1 MRLAAPAADPS
12 GGDKAVDVARQRW
25 ADAATVAAL
34 IWVDPHGLGGVHL
47 HASAGPVRT
56 RWIELLQSL
65 RPEGLALRRMPLAI
79 ADERLLGG
87 IDLAATLAAGRP
99 IAQRGLLV
107 ESDGGLVMA
116 AMAERMSSG
125 TAARLA
131 AVLDRGE
138 VALER
143 DGLTAVHAGRVGIVA
158 LDESAEDEDGPPRAL
173 TERLAF
179 HLSLDEVPVRVATD
193 EPFPAAD
200 VRQARA
206 RLASMTLSDA
216 LLEAICAA
224 AHALGVASARATLL
238 ALRVARASAA
248 LRGRDAADAD
258 DAQLAVRLVLAPRA
272 TQWPTPPRETAPE
285 DSPPDTPPPPQ
296 EPLQESAS
304 QDDDPTA
311 EPQTLEDQ
319 LIEAAVA
326 ALPAS
331 LLAQLKSG
339 MSQPQRNANAGR
351 VGQLIAS
358 ARHGRPVGV
367 RRGKPADGLRLDL
380 IETLRAAVPWQRLRR
395 ALPGATGR
403 IAVRAEDFHIKR
415 FEQRNRSTTLFVI
428 DASGS
433 AALHRLAEAK
443 GAVELLLADCYVR
456 RDEVGVIAFR
466 GHSAELLLPP
476 TRSLVRAKRS
486 LAGLPG
492 GGGTPLAAG
501 IGAAATLA
509 DQVRRSGSTPVIVF
523 LTDGRA
529 NIARDGTPGRE
540 RADEDARQAAR
551 GLRSARVAT
560 LVVDTSARSE
570 PAARRLAEDL
580 GATYLALPY
589 AAAQT
594 LSRAVRALPNPGHA

>member
-1 MRLAAPAADPS
+1 VAALPDRRDAA
-12 GGDKAVDVARQRW
+12 AALW
-25 ADAATVAAL
+25 ADAAAMAAL
-34 IWVDPHGLGGVHL
+34 LWVNSHGLGGLSLRAH
-47 HASAGPVRT
+47 AGPT
-56 RWIELLQSL
+56 RARWLDLLQAL
-65 RPEGLALRRMPLAI
+65 KPEGLALRRMPLAI

-87 IDLAATLAAGRP
+87 IDLPATLGAGRP
-99 IAQRGLLV
+99 VAQRGLLADC
-107 ESDGGLVMA
+107 DGGILVA
-116 AMAERMSSG
+116 AMAERMTVG

-131 AVLDRGE
+131 AVLDQGE
-138 VALER
+138 VVLER
-143 DGLTAVHAGRVGIVA
+143 DGLTTTNPGRLAVVA
-158 LDESAEDEDGPPRAL
+158 LDESLTDEDGPPHAL
-173 TERLAF
+173 TDRLAF
-179 HLSLDEVPVRVATD
+179 RLDLSEVPLSATAVA
-193 EPFPAAD
+193 PFSAAD

-206 RLASMTLSDA
+206 RQAPIGLSDA

-224 AHALGVASARATLL
+224 AQALGVASPRAALF

-248 LRGRDAADAD
+248 LRGRDAVDAD

-272 TQWPTPPRETAPE
+272 TQWPASAPE
-285 DSPPDTPPPPQ
+285 PSA
-296 EPLQESAS
+296 EPAQADPKPLTDALTSA
-304 QDDDPTA
+304 DEDEPNT
-311 EPQTLEDQ
+311 EPQTLEDR
-319 LIEAAVA
+319 LIESALA

-339 MSQPQRNANAGR
+339 LVRPDRSARAGR
-351 VGQLIAS
+351 AGQLARS
-358 ARHGRPVGV
+358 PRHGRPVGV
-367 RRGKPADGLRLDL
+367 RRGKPGDGVRLDL
-380 IETLRAAVPWQRLRR
+380 IETLRAAAPWQRLRR
-395 ALPGATGR
+395 AMPSASGR

-415 FEQRNRSTTLFVI
+415 FEQRSRSTTLFVI

-466 GHSAELLLPP
+466 GRGAELLLPP

-501 IGAAATLA
+501 IAAATTLA

-529 NIARDGTPGRE
+529 NIARDGSPGRE
-540 RADEDARQAAR
+540 RADQDARQAAR
-551 GLRSARVAT
+551 GLRAAGVAT
-560 LVVDTSARSE
+560 LVVDTSARPE

-594 LSRAVRALPNPGHA
+594 LSRAVRSLPTSHA

>member
-1 MRLAAPAADPS
+1 ML
-12 GGDKAVDVARQRW
+12 
-25 ADAATVAAL
+25 
-34 IWVDPHGLGGVHL
+34 WVDPHGLGGLSL
-47 HASAGPVRT
+47 HAPAGPVRA
-56 RWIELLQSL
+56 RWLELLQSL
-65 RPEGLALRRMPLAI
+65 KPDGLALRRMPLAI

-99 IAQRGLLV
+99 VAQRGLLA
-107 ESDGGLVMA
+107 ECDGGIVVA
-116 AMAERMSSG
+116 AMAERMTVG
-125 TAARLA
+125 AAARLA
-131 AVLDRGE
+131 AVLDQGE
-138 VALER
+138 VVLER
-143 DGLTAVHAGRVGIVA
+143 DGLTSINPGRVGVVA
-158 LDESAEDEDGPPRAL
+158 LDESAADEDGPPLAL
-173 TERLAF
+173 TDRLAF
-179 HLSLDEVPVRVATD
+179 RLDLSDLSLRDTGG
-193 EPFPAAD
+193 EPFSAAD
-200 VRQARA
+200 VRAARA
-206 RLASMTLSDA
+206 RQEPVDLSDA

-224 AHALGVASARATLL
+224 AQALGVASPRAVLF

-248 LRGRDAADAD
+248 LRGREAADAD
-258 DAQLAVRLVLAPRA
+258 DAQRAVRLVLAPRA
-272 TQWPTPPRETAPE
+272 TQWPTPPEEAAPE
-285 DSPPDTPPPPQ
+285 PQEAEPPPPADSR
-296 EPLQESAS
+296 PP
-304 QDDDPTA
+304 DDDSDSSP

-319 LIEAAVA
+319 LIESALA

-331 LLAQLKSG
+331 LLAQLKSQMARPNRSG
-339 MSQPQRNANAGR
+339 SAGR
-351 VGQLIAS
+351 AGQLTQS
-358 ARHGRPVGV
+358 PRHGRPIGV
-367 RRGKPADGLRLDL
+367 RRGKPGDGVRLDL

-395 ALPGATGR
+395 ASPGAGGR
-403 IAVRAEDFHIKR
+403 IAVRAEDFHVKR

-466 GHSAELLLPP
+466 GRGAELLLPP

-509 DQVRRSGSTPVIVF
+509 EQVRRSGSTPVIVF

-529 NIARDGTPGRE
+529 NIARDGAPGRE

-551 GLRSARVAT
+551 GLRSAGVAT
-560 LVVDTSARSE
+560 LVVDTSARPE

-594 LSRAVRALPNPGHA
+594 LSRAVRSLPDRSLPGHA

>member
-1 MRLAAPAADPS
+1 MSFLAAGAAASDRGEEP
-12 GGDKAVDVARQRW
+12 DLARTRW
-25 ADAATVAAL
+25 ADAAIVAAL
-34 IWVDPHGLGGVHL
+34 LWVDPHGLGGAHVH
-47 HASAGPVRT
+47 AAAGPVRT
-56 RWIELLQSL
+56 RWLDMLQAL
-65 RPEGLALRRMPLAI
+65 KPQGLALRRMPLAI

-99 IAQRGLLV
+99 VAQRGLLV
-107 ESDGGLVMA
+107 ESDGGIVVA
-116 AMAERMSSG
+116 AMAERMQAG

-138 VALER
+138 VALAR
-143 DGLTAVHAGRVGIVA
+143 DGLTATHPGRVGVVA
-158 LDESAEDEDGPPRAL
+158 LDESVDDEDGPPKAL

-179 HLSLDEVPVRVATD
+179 HLTLEEVPLRLAG
-193 EPFPAAD
+193 EAPFSAAD

-206 RLASMTLSDA
+206 HAASITLSDA

-224 AHALGVASARATLL
+224 AHALGVASARTALL

-258 DAQLAVRLVLAPRA
+258 DAQLAVRLVIAPRA
-272 TQWPTPPRETAPE
+272 TQWPTPPPESAPE
-285 DSPPDTPPPPQ
+285 DQSPAEAPPPPPPDSNA
-296 EPLQESAS
+296 EDEDLSA
-304 QDDDPTA
+304 DPK
-311 EPQTLEDQ
+311 TLEDQ

-339 MSQPQRNANAGR
+339 MARPQRNANAGR
-351 VGQLIAS
+351 VGQLTAS

-367 RRGKPADGLRLDL
+367 RRGKPGDGVRLDL

-395 ALPGATGR
+395 ATPGASGR

-466 GHSAELLLPP
+466 GPGAELLLPP

-529 NIARDGTPGRE
+529 NIARDGAPGRE

-551 GLRSARVAT
+551 SLRAARVAT

-570 PAARRLAEDL
+570 PAARRLADDL

-589 AAAQT
+589 AQAQT